1 MAETKQLFKGIMQVT
16 EATYK
21 AAADKVGKLWFVKR
35 EDGYGDIY
43 FGSRHYG
50 HYSEQEIQAIA
61 DNTKQLEELQEIV
74 DNLVKYEYKE
84 ISSLPSG
91 VTAEVKES
99 IVSNPSKDDPDYIQV
114 NDKYYAKE
122 VVSVDDVTT
131 ALDNAV
137 KEINATLET
146 FKIKTVATKDK
157 ILSVGESGALSSTI
171 SVVYDKENKKIRL
184 YGSTQDEEHKLGEVD
199 TTDFIKDGMLDT
211 AEVVNIVKEGDKYYY
226 GSGET
231 KTEAVGVTSEGKYIR
246 LHFNT
251 DSDKKDDI
259 FLSVSEMVR
268 AYTAGKDVEIKAE
281 DNSINVALD
290 EDITVMGVNVGTLE
304 NESILKKGMSLS
316 EILKQILIREIDV
329 TPIEPKVSIV
339 IVKNPNESTYEVG
352 TSVAVTLTHTY
363 TDGKFNGAD
372 SLYSYDLTAGCTE
385 GETTYKRGSTVI
397 DDGKETV
404 TVAEGTYTYNCSTA
418 YGASTNTPKK
428 NNGTDSGVKIAAG
441 TCTSSNVSFSG
452 RYYGYIGY
460 SSATTVAEITSDSIK
475 QLNAGKKFIEPSS
488 TTNLVSKA
496 TSNGTSIVVAVP
508 VNYELKSIA
517 NGVGADIKANFSKTG
532 TVDYTNGDTTT
543 SYNVYIY
550 PITNGAAVEYK
561 DVIVG
566 KK

>member
-1 MAETKQLFKGIMQVT
+1 MADNKQLFKGIMQVT

-21 AAADKVGKLWFVKR
+21 AATDKVGKLWFVKR

-50 HYSEQEIQAIA
+50 HYSEKEIQAIA
-61 DNTKQLEELQEIV
+61 DNTKQLEGLQEIV

-91 VTAEVKES
+91 VTAETKTET
-99 IVSNPSKDDPDYIQV
+99 VSKPSKDDPDYIQV

-146 FKIKTVATKDK
+146 FKIKTVDTKDK
-157 ILSVGESGALSSTI
+157 VLAVDENGALSSTI
-171 SVVYDKENKKIRL
+171 TVKYDKDNKKIIL
-184 YGSTQDEEHKLGEVD
+184 YGSAEDEGHKLGEVD

-211 AEVVNIVKEGDKYYY
+211 AEVVNVVKEGEKYYY

-290 EDITVMGVNVGTLE
+290 EDITVMGVNVGTLK

-329 TPIEPKVSIV
+329 EATNPSVSIS
-339 IVKNPNESTYEVG
+339 IAKDPNAQTYEVG
-352 TSVAVTLTHTY
+352 TSVNVTLTHKY
-363 TDGKFNGAD
+363 TDGKFTGAD
-372 SLYSYDLTAGCTE
+372 SLYSYNLAAGCTE
-385 GETTYKRGSTVI
+385 GATTYKRGNTVI
-397 DDGKETV
+397 TDGKETI
-404 TVAEGTYTYNCSTA
+404 TVAEDTYTYNCSTA
-418 YGASTNTPKK
+418 YGASTNVPKK
-428 NNGTDSGVKIAAG
+428 NNGTDSTVSIPASA
-441 TCTSSNVSFSG
+441 CTSGNVSFSG

-460 SSATTVAEITSDSIK
+460 SSATTVAEITSDTIK
-475 QLNAGKKFIEPSS
+475 GLKAGKKFIDSSS
-488 TTNLVSKA
+488 TTSLVSKA
-496 TSNGTSIVVAVP
+496 TSDGTSIVVAVP
-508 VNYELKSIA
+508 VNYELRSIA
-517 NGVGADIKANFSKTG
+517 NGVGADIKANFSVTG
-532 TVDYTNGDTTT
+532 TVKYTNDGTTT